1 MGKHHTE
8 DYKLSAV
15 KYALK
20 TGNQVETCE
29 VFDCKRSSL
38 QEWITMYE
46 KTGSVV
52 RKTQKSRVAY
62 KVKQEYINFLKEEL
76 IKKPDI
82 FMADLKVLLEKK
94 YPEVSLS
101 REHIGKLL
109 RDSNKT
115 RKRLRKIHQP
125 STYRGKPREH
135 KKEVSAF
142 IQEARKYSMDK
153 IICLDETA
161 IYPALHPSYARC
173 DIGKRC
179 YVKTTN
185 SKVFKHYSLLVAIT
199 NKDTIAYELYE
210 QGAVNAERL
219 SEFITKHIKGK
230 YTDHLIVM
238 DNAMFHKS
246 PEVKKAVEESGNKI
260 LYSVAYYPRSN
271 PIEQYFNQVKHY
283 IKKESPI
290 SFADIKETLEKS
302 IKQVTE
308 KNYKNYFIHAF
319 NAEWLKKN
327 RKTRKRPSKLYKN

>member
-15 KYALK
+15 KYALR
-20 TGNQVETCE
+20 TDNQVETCE

-38 QEWITMYE
+38 QEWIDLYQ
-46 KTGSVV
+46 KTGSPV
-52 RKTQKSRVAY
+52 RKTRKNGVAY
-62 KVKQEYINFLKEEL
+62 KVKKEHIHFLRAEL
-76 IKKPDI
+76 KKKPDI
-82 FMADLKVLLEKK
+82 FMPDLKGLLEQK
-94 YPEVSLS
+94 YPDVSLTS
-101 REHIGKLL
+101 VHIGRLL
-109 RDSNKT
+109 RDNNKT

-125 STYRGKPREH
+125 ATYRGNPREH
-135 KKEVSAF
+135 QKEVSTF
-142 IQEARKYSMDK
+142 IQEARKYSMDN

-173 DIGKRC
+173 DSGKRC
-179 YVKTTN
+179 YVKTTD

-199 NKDTIAYELYE
+199 NKDTLAFELYE
-210 QGAVNAERL
+210 QGAVNAKRL
-219 SEFITKHIKGK
+219 AEFITTHIKGK
-230 YTDHLIVM
+230 YTGYLIIM

-283 IKKESPI
+283 IKK
-290 SFADIKETLEKS
+290 TLEKS
-302 IKQVTE
+302 IKQVKE

-319 NAEWLKKN
+319 NAEWLKKD
-327 RKTRKRPSKLYKN
+327 RKTRYQPSKLYKS

>member
-15 KYALK
+15 KYALR
-20 TGNQVETCE
+20 TDNQVETCE

-38 QEWITMYE
+38 QEWIDLYQ
-46 KTGSVV
+46 KTGSPV
-52 RKTQKSRVAY
+52 RKTRKNRVAY
-62 KVKQEYINFLKEEL
+62 KVKKEHIHFLRAEL
-76 IKKPDI
+76 KKKPDI
-82 FMADLKVLLEKK
+82 FMPDLKGLLEQK
-94 YPEVSLS
+94 YHDVSLTS
-101 REHIGKLL
+101 VHIGRLL
-109 RDSNKT
+109 RDNNKT

-125 STYRGKPREH
+125 ATYRGNPREH
-135 KKEVSAF
+135 QKEVSTF

-173 DIGKRC
+173 DSGKRC
-179 YVKTTN
+179 YVKTTD

-199 NKDTIAYELYE
+199 NKDTLAFELYE
-210 QGAVNAERL
+210 QGAVNAKRL
-219 SEFITKHIKGK
+219 AEFIITHIKGK
-230 YTDHLIVM
+230 YTGYLIIM

-290 SFADIKETLEKS
+290 RFVDIKKTLEKS
-302 IKQVTE
+302 I
-308 KNYKNYFIHAF
+308 
-319 NAEWLKKN
+319 N
-327 RKTRKRPSKLYKN
+327 RSRRRTTRTISYTPLMPSG